1 MKRILSWITGCALL
15 FSISAWVT
23 ANAADAW
30 PSKPIRLIAPVP
42 PGGGV
47 DILARAIGQ
56 KLQGSLGVP
65 VVVENKPGASA
76 VIGTDLV
83 AKSVPDGYT
92 LLMGY

>member
-1 MKRILSWITGCALL
+1 MNRILSWITSFALL
-15 FSISAWVT
+15 FSINAWV
-23 ANAADAW
+23 AASAADAW

-92 LLMGY
+92 LLMG